1 MFLMKHL
8 KTLKSIFLLVLP
20 VYLQFLSIIKLK
32 FPRTK
37 LMLKIQ
43 TVLSKYN
50 DALLLTVKNYQTLL
64 QIKQY
69 FAEF

>member
-1 MFLMKHL
+1 
-8 KTLKSIFLLVLP
+8 
-20 VYLQFLSIIKLK
+20 
-32 FPRTK
+32 
-37 LMLKIQ
+37 MLKIQ

>member
-8 KTLKSIFLLVLP
+8 KSLKSIFLLVLP